1 MLFLL
6 VLVAVIALVV
16 LWAVIAT
23 RRANRVEGR
32 NDFALVYPMDSR
44 GMRIPPPMR
53 AAMPIVAPPM
63 PVSPPVAPLRPPSDA
78 RVPELTLATVEDE
91 VLDPSSTVQFRRPDD
106 HAVQLLPGRLEVL
119 SGDQRHT
126 EIRLVRVSGERPE
139 VILGRERSD
148 TPGHVTLESATV
160 SRRHARL
167 EYASGVW
174 KVANLSRTNAV
185 VVNDEAL
192 SLNRERTLSDGD
204 RLELG
209 EVVLRFHAR

>member
-1 MLFLL
+1 MITLRDVLDRARYAPARRYAAL
-6 VLVAVIALVV
+6 VLATAPVWVVSGSRTGEMVAVAVTVGVV
-16 LWAVIAT
+16 LL
-23 RRANRVEGR
+23 
-32 NDFALVYPMDSR
+32 ALIDAI
-44 GMRIPPPMR
+44 RIP
-53 AAMPIVAPPM
+53 A
-63 PVSPPVAPLRPPSDA
+63 
-78 RVPELTLATVEDE
+78 
-91 VLDPSSTVQFRRPDD
+91 
-106 HAVQLLPGRLEVL
+106 
-119 SGDQRHT
+119 
-126 EIRLVRVSGERPE
+126 
-139 VILGRERSD
+139 
-148 TPGHVTLESATV
+148 PGHVTLESATV